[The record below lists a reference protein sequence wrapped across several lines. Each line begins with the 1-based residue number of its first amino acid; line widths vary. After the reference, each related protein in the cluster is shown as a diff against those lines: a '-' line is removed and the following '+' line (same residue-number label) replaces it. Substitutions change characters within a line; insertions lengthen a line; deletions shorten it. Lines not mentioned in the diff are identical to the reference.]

1 MARSSFNG
9 SAIPGSVTGHRMSRR
24 GLLRGA
30 VAGTGAVALPS
41 LLTACGG
48 GPGGDGKTVT
58 LGSNSSDPVPKKA
71 FADAFAAY
79 GKQSEEGRKVKVNT
93 VDHNTFQ
100 ENINRY
106 LQGTPDDVFMWF
118 AGYRMQF
125 FAQKGLLHDISDL
138 WRDYK
143 GFSEALKTQSTG
155 ADGKQYLTPYYYYP
169 WAVFHRKSLFR
180 KHGYTA
186 PRTLDQYIALAKQMK
201 KDDIVPIAF
210 CDKDGWP
217 AMGTFD
223 YINMRSNGYAFHQR
237 LMAGEEAWTDNRVK
251 NVFDTWRSLLPYC
264 QPGAN
269 GRTWQEAATSLQ
281 KRETGMAVFGLPHP
295 GAQFPR
301 EDHDDLDFFAFPE
314 IAPEHGQDAV
324 EAPVDGFLLAG
335 KSKSL
340 KNDKTMESAKDL
352 LRWLATGEAED
363 IYLASDPNNIAVS
376 DQADISRYTPLQK
389 KAVELVSGARQISQ
403 FLDRDTRPDFSST
416 VMVPAI
422 QDFINNP
429 KDVDGLVNGIERQK
443 KTIFTAD
450 S

>member
-1 MARSSFNG
+1 
-9 SAIPGSVTGHRMSRR
+9 MSRR
-24 GLLRGA
+24 SLMRGA
-30 VAGTGAVALPS
+30 VAGAGAIALPA

-58 LGSNSSDPVPKKA
+58 LGSNASDPMPKKA
-71 FADAFAAY
+71 FADAFSAY
-79 GKQSEEGRKVKVNT
+79 AKQSEGGRKVKVNI

-106 LQGTPDDVFMWF
+106 LQGKPDDVFMWF

-125 FAQKGLLHDISDL
+125 FAEKGLLHDISDI
-138 WRDYK
+138 WAKYE
-143 GFSEALKTQSTG
+143 GFSDALKAQSTG

-169 WAVFHRKSLFR
+169 WAVFHRKSVFQ
-180 KHGYTA
+180 KYGYTA
-186 PRTLDQYIALAKQMK
+186 PRTLDEYLALAKQMQ
-201 KDDIVPIAF
+201 KDKLIPIAF

-223 YINMRSNGYAFHQR
+223 YINMRSNGYEFHKN
-237 LMAGEEAWTDNRVK
+237 LMAGEESWTDNRVRD
-251 NVFDTWRSLLPYC
+251 VFDTWRSILPYC

-281 KRETGMAVFGLPHP
+281 KKQTGMAVFGLPHP
-295 GAQFPR
+295 GQQFP
-301 EDHDDLDFFAFPE
+301 EDERDDLDFFPFPE
-314 IAPEHGQDAV
+314 IGAEHGQDAV
-324 EAPVDGFLLAG
+324 EAPIDGFLLAK

-352 LRWLATGEAED
+352 LSWLATGEAED
-363 IYLASDPNNIAVS
+363 VYLAGDPNNIAVS
-376 DQADISRYTPLQK
+376 DRADTSKYTPLQK

-422 QDFINNP
+422 QDFINDP
-429 KDVDGLVNGIERQK
+429 KDVDGLVHGIERQK
-443 KTIFTAD
+443 KTIFT
-450 S
+450 SES